1 MLMEFLSKY
10 SAETNRVFSAIL
22 RLIEVQNTFA
32 QVSKLNKE
40 NLVGYADLPNFITS
54 QLSTELGNDESMRL
68 TIKALQQGLS
78 VLARPLID
86 FEHHQLNLHML
97 FVATEISN
105 MKSFCTIEY
114 LSPLKFNI
122 SNKCYTGPV
131 TQTNLA
137 RISCPNSQTIVS
149 TDALKKCFEN
159 DNTVLCPTNI
169 LRMVSNIPWL
179 GFTWNPDLKL
189 SFPRHHVPAR
199 N

>member
-1 MLMEFLSKY
+1 MEFLSKY

-54 QLSTELGNDESMRL
+54 QLSIELGNDESMRL

-97 FVATEISN
+97 FVAPEISN

-114 LSPLKFNI
+114 LSPLKFDI

-137 RISCPNSQTIVS
+137 LISCPNSQTIVS
-149 TDALKKCFEN
+149 TDTLKKCFEN
-159 DNTVLCPTNI
+159 DYTVLCPTNI
-169 LRMVSNIPWL
+169 LKMVSNIPWY